1 MTLGSPMPGLG
12 EPDGERGSKT
22 RKVRILLAEMPRM
35 LIDIIKGI
43 IATQRDFVVV
53 GEISVQDGLLRTAI
67 DKRVDVIIVSA
78 LTTNKTE
85 NYSDLLY
92 RRQRMKIIAIAA
104 DGRQALLHVLQPHA
118 IPVGEVSAASLIAA
132 IRGTSPADSGAIA
145 P

>member
-1 MTLGSPMPGLG
+1 MLRLGGPN
-12 EPDGERGSKT
+12 GERVRNT